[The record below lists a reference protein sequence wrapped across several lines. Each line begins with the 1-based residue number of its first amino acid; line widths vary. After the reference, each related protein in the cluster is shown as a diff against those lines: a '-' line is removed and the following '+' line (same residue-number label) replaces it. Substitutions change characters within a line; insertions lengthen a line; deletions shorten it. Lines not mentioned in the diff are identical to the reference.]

1 MLPYIINYYL
11 TIASEVE
18 TIKKM
23 IQRAYEILKKNRN
36 IADFVYKV
44 ISTVVLRSLDFEQTD
59 HKLSEIISMFGVTI
73 LKKIDLET
81 DM

>member
-1 MLPYIINYYL
+1 MLPSIINYYL

-23 IQRAYEILKKNRN
+23 IPRAYEILKKNRN

-59 HKLSEIISMFGVTI
+59 NKLSELISMFGVTI